1 MRTPEQRMFLNV
13 ITQAVHD
20 ASYNGEERYDVY
32 HRDQAISWL
41 TSNSY
46 DFRLVCKLA
55 DLDPDYAFMKFQK
68 AIDSDIYKIRK
79 DHYKKQKPG
88 RKNPPGRY
96 RLMF

>member
-1 MRTPEQRMFLNV
+1 M
-13 ITQAVHD
+13 
-20 ASYNGEERYDVY
+20 
-32 HRDQAISWL
+32 
-41 TSNSY
+41 
-46 DFRLVCKLA
+46 VCKLA
-55 DLDPDYAFMKFQK
+55 DLDPDYAHTKLQK

>member
-20 ASYNGEERYDVY
+20 ASYKGEERYDVY

-68 AIDSDIYKIRK
+68 AIDSDIYKIEK
-79 DHYKKQKPG
+79 TTIKTKPG